1 MAQIAA
7 SDVVYTY
14 VEGTGVASPGN
25 PMKSAIF
32 TVAFGNG
39 TLTYTNGGVP
49 LTKAK
54 LGCPA
59 SIQEL
64 YLIND
69 NCNDGIVYK
78 YNHTAASIQMY
89 QAPTQSHGHTLTIV
103 GGITTADILYNN
115 AGVFGKAAA
124 TNVTINSGT
133 VATTG
138 GIASAALVQASLAE
152 ISTATA
158 VSATTLRM
166 RVVGF

>member
-1 MAQIAA
+1 MAQLGAT
-7 SDVVYTY
+7 DVTYTY
-14 VEGTGVASPGN
+14 VEGTGVASPGQ

-39 TLTYTNGGVP
+39 TLTYTGGGVP
-49 LTKAK
+49 LTKGK

-64 YLIND
+64 YIIND
-69 NCNDGIVYK
+69 NCNDGIIYK
-78 YNHTAASIQMY
+78 YNHTANSIQMY
-89 QAPTQSHGHTLTIV
+89 QSGTLNHGHTLTIV
-103 GGITTADILYNN
+103 GGVTTADILYHST
-115 AGVFGKAAA
+115 GVFGKAGA
-124 TNVTINSGT
+124 TNATISSGT

-138 GIASAALVQASLAE
+138 GVATAALAAASLAE
-152 ISTATA
+152 YATTAV